1 MIISIALREL
11 RSLFLSPLAWTI
23 LAVIQFILAWLFF
36 AQMDTFF
43 SLQAQ
48 LAVIENAPGA
58 TDLVVA
64 PLYSSATTLML
75 MITPLLSSKLISEER
90 RNGSLQL
97 LLSSPVSMTEIVL
110 GKYLGIVLF
119 LLILVLQVTLMPLSL
134 LIGTPLDMG
143 KLASGMMGLIL
154 LLAAFAA
161 SGLYISSLTKNPT
174 VAAVASFGL
183 LIMFWII
190 DAAGNGADQGES
202 LFSYLSIIK
211 HNLPML
217 RGIVNTSDIIYYLLF
232 STVFI
237 ILSIRQLDALRL
249 QK

>member
-11 RSLFLSPLAWTI
+11 RNLFLSPLAWTI
-23 LAVIQFILAWLFF
+23 LAVMQFILAWLFF

-43 SLQAQ
+43 ALQAQ

-58 TDLVVA
+58 TDLIVA
-64 PLYSSATTLML
+64 PLFNTASTLML
-75 MITPLLSSKLISEER
+75 MITPLLSSRLISEER

-97 LLSSPVSMTEIVL
+97 LLSSPVSMTDIVV

-119 LLILVLQVTLMPLSL
+119 LLILVLQITLMPLSL
-134 LIGTPLDMG
+134 LMGTSLDMG
-143 KLASGMMGLIL
+143 KVLSGMMGLML
-154 LLAAFAA
+154 LLTAFAA
-161 SGLYISSLTKNPT
+161 AGLYISSTTKNPT

-190 DAAGNGADQGES
+190 DAAGNAVEQGGS

-211 HNLPML
+211 HNIPML
-217 RGIVNTSDIIYYLLF
+217 RGIVNSSDVIYYLLF
-232 STVFI
+232 ISTFI
-237 ILSIRQLDALRL
+237 ILSIRQLDAIRL